1 MFYVYVL
8 LSLHDGRTYIGY
20 TDNVDRRLAE
30 HNAGRSKA
38 TKHRR
43 PFRILFTEE
52 FNNSKEA
59 KLRELWWKSGAGRRK
74 LKQYFS
80 ALMDTNS

>member
-8 LSLHDGRTYIGY
+8 LSLCDDRTYIGY
-20 TDNVDRRLAE
+20 TDNIERRLQE

-43 PFRILFTEE
+43 PFKLLFTEE
-52 FNNSKEA
+52 FNTSKEA
-59 KLRELWWKSGAGRRK
+59 KHREVWWKTGAGRRK
-74 LKQYFS
+74 LKEYF
-80 ALMDTNS
+80 AELTDRNS